1 MPLLQKTL
9 VFFGSNEIILGICSV
24 LGICGFFMTLY
35 VSIKTAKIGQILK
48 YNATTEQ
55 YNKERLSF
63 QKTFEGHSL
72 SITND
77 DIRTERILKD
87 ILKNVEAYRTKFAGI
102 LSVKE
107 RLSLWLFIRLLK
119 KPATQVDFNK
129 VCNYLAILSGR
140 LSKREEKKNV

>member
-1 MPLLQKTL
+1 LLQKTL